1 MLNIRHTGI
10 VTSDIEKSILFY
22 ENFGFKIQKDML
34 ESGDYIDN
42 FSALSDVLVRTVKMS
57 LENGDMIE
65 LLNYES
71 HPEKPDMSRKIT
83 QIGCSHIAL
92 TVPNLDNLYDKL
104 LKQDV
109 VFNSPP
115 QYSPDGY
122 AKVTFCKDP
131 DGSLVELVE
140 VLV

>member
-10 VTSDIEKSILFY
+10 VVSNIEKSIDFY
-22 ENFGFKIQKDML
+22 ENLGFIIQKDML

-42 FSALSDVLVRTVKMS
+42 FSDLKDVQVRTVKMS

-65 LLNYES
+65 LLWYKS
-71 HPEKPDMSRKIT
+71 HPEKPDMERKIT
-83 QIGCSHIAL
+83 QIGCSHFAL
-92 TVPNLDNLYDKL
+92 TVSDLNRVYDRMRE
-104 LKQDV
+104 DGV
-109 VFNSPP
+109 VFNSAP

-131 DGSLVELVE
+131 DGSLIELVE
-140 VLV
+140 VLG

>member
-10 VTSDIEKSILFY
+10 VTSDIDKSISFY
-22 ENFGFKIQKDML
+22 ETFGFKIQKDMI
-34 ESGDYIDN
+34 ESGSYIDN
-42 FSALSDVLVRTVKMS
+42 FSALKDVIVRTVKMS
-57 LENGDMIE
+57 LDNGDMIE
-65 LLNYES
+65 LLYYHT

-92 TVPNLDNLYDKL
+92 TVPNLDNLYQELSEKGVL
-104 LKQDV
+104 
-109 VFNSPP
+109 FNSEP
-115 QYSPDGY
+115 QHSPDGY

-140 VLV
+140 VLK

>member
-10 VTSDIEKSILFY
+10 VTSNIEKSISFY
-22 ENFGFKIQKDML
+22 QKLGFTIQKDMM

-42 FSALSDVLVRTVKMS
+42 FSGLKNVLVRTVKMS
-57 LENGDMIE
+57 LKNGDMIE
-65 LLNYES
+65 LLYYHS
-71 HPEKPDMSRKIT
+71 HPEKPNTRQQIT
-83 QIGCSHIAL
+83 QVGCSHVAL
-92 TVPNLDNLYDKL
+92 TVPNLDKLYNEL
-104 LKQDV
+104 REEV
-109 VFNSPP
+109 IFNSEP

-140 VLV
+140 VLK